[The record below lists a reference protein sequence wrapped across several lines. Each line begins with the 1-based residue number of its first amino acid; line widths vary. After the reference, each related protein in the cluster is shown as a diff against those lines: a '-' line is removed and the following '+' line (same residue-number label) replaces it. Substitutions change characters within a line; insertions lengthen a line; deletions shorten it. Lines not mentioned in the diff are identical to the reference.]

1 MSEARSC
8 SAQSLS
14 RSPAAR
20 REPRTED
27 RHTCYQPPDP
37 LVAGCPPAAP
47 FLTEGT
53 LKDTLGALRGA
64 EPLSLGPAVAGLSR
78 RAADPTGTSGHGSR
92 LGSTPG
98 CCGEEAA
105 TLLNRESLQA
115 VRGVPGSRGCPEAAA
130 PAVQGVGCRRGTGL
144 CRYFW
149 RTDAFTEL
157 SRLWFSGRP
166 RGGEPVS
173 SRRAFRSRGWGR
185 QRGSG

>member
-1 MSEARSC
+1 MELCGR
-8 SAQSLS
+8 
-14 RSPAAR
+14 
-20 REPRTED
+20 
-27 RHTCYQPPDP
+27 
-37 LVAGCPPAAP
+37 
-47 FLTEGT
+47 
-53 LKDTLGALRGA
+53 A

-92 LGSTPG
+92 LGSRPG

-115 VRGVPGSRGCPEAAA
+115 VRGVPGSRGCPGAAA
-130 PAVQGVGCRRGTGL
+130 PAVRGVGCRRGAGL

-157 SRLWFSGRP
+157 ARLWFSGRP